1 MKIVL
6 LSGSHP
12 RHYYVANTLLENG
25 LLHGHMIE
33 EREAFVP
40 APPEGLEPI
49 DRENFIRHFRER
61 EEAEYAFF
69 GEHKKVLGDIPTLVI
84 HQSELN
90 GEKMLQWLQ
99 EQQPDVVLTYGVHKI
114 DDHVIDRL
122 PDYAWNIH
130 GGLSPWYRGNITLFW
145 PFYMLRPNWAGMTIH
160 RLTSKLD
167 GGDIVHHSVPKLE
180 YGDGIHDVACKA
192 VKKVAADLV
201 EILKRLQSGKVP
213 NYVPQKSNGK
223 LFVATDWTPQHLRL
237 IYQTFHNDIV
247 DHYLDGKLG
256 HVEPKLVNALAEQ

>member
-1 MKIVL
+1 MKVVL

-25 LLHGHMIE
+25 LLHGHIIE
-33 EREAFVP
+33 QREAFVP
-40 APPEGLEPI
+40 TPPEGLEPI

-69 GEHKKVLGDIPTLVI
+69 GKHKKVFGDIPTLVI
-84 HQSELN
+84 SKSELN
-90 GEKMLQWLQ
+90 GKKMIQWLQ

-114 DDHVIDRL
+114 DDHVIDML

-192 VKKVAADLV
+192 VKKVVEDLV
-201 EILKRLQSGKVP
+201 EILKRLQNGKVP

-237 IYQTFHNDIV
+237 IYQTFNNDIV

-256 HVEPKLVNALAEQ
+256 HVEPKLVNALTD